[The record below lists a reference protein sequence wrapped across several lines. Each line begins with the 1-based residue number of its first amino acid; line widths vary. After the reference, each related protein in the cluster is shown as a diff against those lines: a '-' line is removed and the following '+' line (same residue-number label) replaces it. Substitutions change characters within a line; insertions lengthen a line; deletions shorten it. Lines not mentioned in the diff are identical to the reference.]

1 MRLNKYLSE
10 SGACSR
16 READTLI
23 AEGRVTVN
31 GAPAVL
37 GTQVSD
43 GDDVRLDGDRVGAA
57 RKKAK
62 PVYIALNKPVGITCT
77 TERHVAGNI
86 VDFVAHTERVF
97 PIGRLD
103 KDSEGL
109 ILLTN
114 DGDIV
119 NEVLRAEHNHE
130 KEYVV
135 MVDRPFDDDFVHKLS
150 SGVRLADATTK
161 PCKVTRVGAKVFRI
175 VLTQGLNRQIRRMCE
190 AFGYTVEALQRVRIM
205 HIKLG
210 ELPLGRWRNLSE
222 QEVAP
227 LLPRSSK
234 PAAAPPQGKAPA
246 HGAGGGRPNGGARRG
261 GDPPGG
267 NRAGGNRPGGDRS
280 GGGHRHGVGGH
291 SGGGRPGSA
300 RGGSRRGGRG

>member
-31 GAPAVL
+31 GVPAVL
-37 GTQVSD
+37 GTQVND

-57 RKKAK
+57 RKKSR

-86 VDFVAHTERVF
+86 VDFVNHPERVF

-135 MVDRPFDDDFVHKLS
+135 MVDRPFDDDFLAKLS
-150 SGVRLADATTK
+150 SGVRLSDATTK
-161 PCKVTRVGAKVFRI
+161 PCRVTRVGAKVFRI

-205 HIKLG
+205 HLKLG

-227 LLPRSSK
+227 LLPRTT
-234 PAAAPPQGKAPA
+234 AAKAPP
-246 HGAGGGRPNGGARRG
+246 HRG
-261 GDPPGG
+261 GPGG
-267 NRAGGNRPGGDRS
+267 PGGP
-280 GGGHRHGVGGH
+280 
-291 SGGGRPGSA
+291 GRPGS
-300 RGGSRRGGRG
+300 GRRHRR